1 MGIFK
6 NIIKKVALA
15 AAVVAG
21 KRILSKVVTDV
32 IDGDKKPAEVPVTS
46 AVKPKSS
53 SNRRRAPAK
62 PKSEGAKPTTSR
74 AAKPKATGANNAS
87 ATDTP
92 KKPTKPRTR
101 KPRAAA
107 QPKSSENKADVASTT
122 AASHSSQ
129 SDTE

>member
-62 PKSEGAKPTTSR
+62 PKSEGAKPTSR
-74 AAKPKATGANNAS
+74 AAKPKATGANNVS

-107 QPKSSENKADVASTT
+107 QPKSSENKADVASTP

>member
-32 IDGDKKPAEVPVTS
+32 IDGDKKPAEVPVTP

-62 PKSEGAKPTTSR
+62 PKSEGAKSTSR

-107 QPKSSENKADVASTT
+107 QPKSSENKADVASTP